1 MVSHTPSPDTQTI
14 VGHRHHQHDHHAEDL
29 PGDGWDG
36 GDGRSLLLDIGET
49 HISPADATVTAG
61 PTDSTEG
68 SESNSAPQADKPLDP
83 ETDPVGV
90 IEAALVR
97 LVVDVGVL
105 AEEPVVRA
113 FTVLKATDMATYLR
127 LRHAAKITNRGC
139 SVTVLDKL
147 VSKEQPDSN
156 DDSSAIDDLV
166 DIGRTQCQLHHDA
179 DRLAVAIIPMAD
191 RQEVWRVLS
200 TGYESWLRAAYW
212 RAKESGVPDMTLRAA
227 LATLSAAGVNDGD
240 EVAVH
245 LRAAEAEPG
254 YLIDLCDEHWRAVHV
269 TARGWQVLNTSP
281 QLFTRTQSQRA
292 LPVPQAGGDLGL
304 LWQHVN
310 IPADRRLLV
319 LTWLLDCFRP
329 DTPFPILELVGEQ
342 GSAKSTTQSIL
353 RSLVDPNK
361 VMLRGRPKT
370 VEDIFV
376 AAQNNWLVS
385 YENLSGLTAEQ
396 QDAFCT
402 LATGG
407 GFASRQ
413 LYTNGE
419 EHVMETK
426 RPVVL
431 NGIAVVATRPDL
443 IDRVIHVSM
452 PVIPATARKDDADT
466 HDAWESDRPLV
477 FGALLD
483 LFASALAIL
492 PTVHLT
498 HKQRMADYER
508 LGEAVAR
515 ALDFDAGHFQTLYA
529 ELVRAGIDRALE
541 SNSVAQVLDKYIQE
555 HITPFN
561 WQGTAGQLY
570 DLLNGQ
576 VLLDRSTDRSTWP
589 KSPKGLADQ
598 LRRIAPAYRAK
609 GVEISHLGHSRE
621 GAIWRIATTST
632 TPESRTFDATP
643 PSVNPTPVGGTRYG
657 EHRE

>member
-14 VGHRHHQHDHHAEDL
+14 GGHRHNHHDHRTGGL
-29 PGDGWDG
+29 PGDGCDD

-68 SESNSAPQADKPLDP
+68 SEPNSVPQANQSVDP
-83 ETDPVGV
+83 ETHPVGV

-97 LVVDVGVL
+97 LVDDVGVL

-147 VSKEQPDSN
+147 VSKELPDSDN
-156 DDSSAIDDLV
+156 DSSAIDDLV

-191 RQEVWRVLS
+191 RQEVWRVVS

-342 GSAKSTTQSIL
+342 GSAKSTTQSVL

-452 PVIPATARKDDADT
+452 PVIPASARKDDADT

-483 LFASALAIL
+483 LFAAALGIL
-492 PTVHLT
+492 PTVQLT

-515 ALDFDAGHFQTLYA
+515 ALGFETGHFQTLYA

-555 HITPFN
+555 RITPFN

-576 VLLDRSTDRSTWP
+576 TLLDRSTDRSTWP

-621 GAIWRIATTST
+621 GAIWRIATT
-632 TPESRTFDATP
+632 PEFRTFDATP
-643 PSVNPTPVGGTRYG
+643 PSVSPVSVGGTRYG
-657 EHRE
+657 AHRE

>member
-1 MVSHTPSPDTQTI
+1 MNSD
-14 VGHRHHQHDHHAEDL
+14 
-29 PGDGWDG
+29 
-36 GDGRSLLLDIGET
+36 
-49 HISPADATVTAG
+49 PA
-61 PTDSTEG
+61 
-68 SESNSAPQADKPLDP
+68 ADPIA
-83 ETDPVGV
+83 V
-90 IEAALVR
+90 IEAALLR
-97 LVVDVGVL
+97 LIDDVGVL

-113 FTVLKATDMATYLR
+113 FAVLKATDMVNYLR
-127 LRHAAKITNRGC
+127 LRHAAKVANRAC
-139 SVTVLDKL
+139 SVTTLDKL
-147 VSKEQPDSN
+147 VRDELPHASTEPST
-156 DDSSAIDDLV
+156 IDDLV
-166 DIGRTQCQLHHDA
+166 DLGRSQCQLHHDA
-179 DRLAVAIIPMAD
+179 DRQAVAIIPSPA
-191 RQEVWRVLS
+191 RQEVWRVMS

-212 RAKESGVPDMTLRAA
+212 RANESGVPDMTLRAA

-240 EVAVH
+240 QVEVH
-245 LRAAEAEPG
+245 LRAAQAEPG

-269 TARGWQVLNTSP
+269 TAHGWQVLNTSP
-281 QLFTRTQSQRA
+281 QLFTRTQSQRP
-292 LPVPQAGGDLGL
+292 LPLPQAGGDIGL

-310 IPADRRLLV
+310 IPADRRLMV
-319 LTWLLDCFRP
+319 LTWLLECFRP
-329 DTPFPILELVGEQ
+329 DTPFPVLELVGEQ

-353 RSLVDPNK
+353 RSLIDPNK

-385 YENLSGLTAEQ
+385 YENLSALTAEQ

-407 GFASRQ
+407 GFASRL

-452 PVIPATARKDDADT
+452 PVIAATARKDDADT
-466 HDAWESDRPLV
+466 QAAWERDHPQV

-483 LFASALAIL
+483 VFSATLRFL
-492 PTVHLT
+492 PTVQLT
-498 HKQRMADYER
+498 HKQRMADFER

-515 ALDFDAGHFQTLYA
+515 ALGFEAGHFQQQYA
-529 ELVRAGIDRALE
+529 EQVRTGVDRALE
-541 SNSVAQVLDKYIQE
+541 SNCVAQVLDRYIQE
-555 HITPFN
+555 RILPFA

-570 DLLNGQ
+570 ELLNGQ
-576 VLLDRSTDRSTWP
+576 LMSDRASWP

-609 GVEISHLGHSRE
+609 GIEITHLGHSRE
-621 GAIWRIATTST
+621 GAIWRIATTGT
-632 TPESRTFDATP
+632 TSPEFRTFDATP
-643 PSVNPTPVGGTRYG
+643 PSVSPVSVGGTRYG
-657 EHRE
+657 AHRE